1 MVKVLIQITAEVLN
15 SMVPPQRDNEHVEK
29 CCYQALQD
37 KFEDNLLNQ
46 VFHGAAKVSMVKM
59 KLQITAEVLNCVVL
73 PQRDD
78 EQIDKFEMNM
88 VVPVLQ
94 SMAEVNMM
102 KLAHDMTTEVIV

>member
-15 SMVPPQRDNEHVEK
+15 SMVPPQRDNERVEK
-29 CCYQALQD
+29 CSRRI
-37 KFEDNLLNQ
+37 LLNQ

-59 KLQITAEVLNCVVL
+59 KLQITAEVLNCVAL

-78 EQIDKFEMNM
+78 EQLDKFEMKM